1 MMSKLVRTCAASL
14 AALTFATGPVLAD
27 DTTADSSADEKVLSQ
42 FYDDIESIRSGLPSS
57 GYDVSEAG
65 RKCTAEVDAL
75 VKELPATII
84 SSIRCD
90 VGDTGGI
97 IILGGA
103 ALR

>member
-1 MMSKLVRTCAASL
+1 MSKLVRTCAASL
-14 AALTFATGPVLAD
+14 AALAFATGPVLAD
-27 DTTADSSADEKVLSQ
+27 ETGPDRSADEKILSQ
-42 FYDDIESIRSGLPSS
+42 FYNDIESIRSGLPSS

-65 RKCTAEVDAL
+65 GKCTAAIDAL
-75 VKELPATII
+75 VEALPATII

-97 IILGGA
+97 VILGGA

>member
-1 MMSKLVRTCAASL
+1 MRNQFGRTAATLATLALITSPVMAQQVQPDRTSDQ
-14 AALTFATGPVLAD
+14 AALNRFLVDVNAIQ
-27 DTTADSSADEKVLSQ
+27 SN
-42 FYDDIESIRSGLPSS
+42 LPSS

-65 RKCTAEVDAL
+65 GKCTAAIDAL
-75 VKELPATII
+75 VEELPATII

-97 IILGGA
+97 VILGGA

>member
-1 MMSKLVRTCAASL
+1 MMNRLFRTCAASL

-42 FYDDIESIRSGLPSS
+42 FYDDVESIRSGLPSS

-75 VKELPATII
+75 VQALPVTI
-84 SSIRCD
+84 SSNFRCD

-97 IILGGA
+97 VILGGA